1 MDKIR
6 GFFGAIWGSS
16 SSKEDS
22 EKTLTNPIKDEHDK
36 PDESEIKEARNTSH
50 IGVASK
56 ITKTSQDSGYRS
68 SLPRIQAT
76 SKKHLVSG
84 QENEKCGNS
93 SKDDRER
100 GYAGV
105 ACGSLVKND
114 EAEDKVKTESVPR
127 RALSNNAS
135 STKDKSQET
144 SVLPVSSS
152 RVRLPRIGRE
162 DDPIGRGLV
171 CAANERKIT
180 EEANN
185 QQPRKE
191 SKTNETL
198 LFPAVGGN
206 SSDIFVRENS
216 RTLRSKA
223 ENAGNSPKKEK
234 KRKKKKRKRD
244 KPKPVAKLPDIHSP
258 ASAQFPVNLKE
269 SPTVGETS
277 NMCEQLK
284 EDDLPSARNLNIGD
298 QELNDFSNEKKSKH
312 NKLPQ
317 IKRWLHKKSNV
328 VTPLLEPESNLV
340 ATVCPTR
347 DGAVMPRSGHLARL
361 VDKAP
366 PLVTPARHTGHARE
380 AVEALNRSLGTA
392 PAHQAQSLRTPPS
405 TTTTTRKSDLKRIP
419 PSKSTQCDHHVRL
432 VNEAPHLMTPA
443 SLTGESARAQNP
455 PLVTPARHT
464 GHAREAVEAL
474 NRSLGTAPAHQ
485 AQSLRTPPST
495 TTTTRK
501 SDLKRIPPSKSTQC
515 DHHVRLV
522 NEAPHLM
529 TPASFT
535 GESARAQNP
544 SLMSLS
550 CHKVPPVEDAHYLV
564 SPASHAVECT
574 KVLNPPLQTTTSY
587 KGSIR
592 DKAPSL
598 VAPKSLTGKCA
609 REPSPSLQEVS
620 SQARCS
626 EKAKAPLPEP
636 RRVTLGALGP
646 GLEITAQ
653 GLPCGVEFVPA
664 PVPKLGTRR
673 SETTGT
679 TATRDQKTKK
689 SPTGKDMRGK
699 HVLEPVP
706 NPPQIPK
713 SMVSMAVSNR
723 VTLTPLEDP
732 VTGNLIRPKKKK
744 HIRSAA
750 KSSRAQADI
759 ERPLTAKLPP
769 YPEHWGQIPTQR
781 PPGRGGHGFFLG
793 IFREPTKG
801 DPLFSSSSSEGKYSV
816 IGHEARNKQNK

>member
-6 GFFGAIWGSS
+6 GFFGAIQHYIWGSS

-22 EKTLTNPIKDEHDK
+22 GKALANPIKDEHLPDK
-36 PDESEIKEARNTSH
+36 PDESEIKEARNASLT
-50 IGVASK
+50 GVASK

-127 RALSNNAS
+127 IALSNNAS
-135 STKDKSQET
+135 STKDKNQET

-191 SKTNETL
+191 SRTNETL

-328 VTPLLEPESNLV
+328 VTSLLEPESNLV

-347 DGAVMPRSGHLARL
+347 DGAVMPRSGHLARH

-443 SLTGESARAQNP
+443 SLTE
-455 PLVTPARHT
+455 
-464 GHAREAVEAL
+464 
-474 NRSLGTAPAHQ
+474 
-485 AQSLRTPPST
+485 
-495 TTTTRK
+495 
-501 SDLKRIPPSKSTQC
+501 
-515 DHHVRLV
+515 
-522 NEAPHLM
+522 
-529 TPASFT
+529 
-535 GESARAQNP
+535 ESARAQNP

-816 IGHEARNKQNK
+816 IGHEARN